1 MNTWLTPMC
10 QWSATEDATTFG
22 ITCAVL
28 ATLLLIGIALGF
40 GPLRAWLDMDSR
52 RGQLAHRS
60 PGEASG
66 LLATWRLY
74 RQLGHKA
81 YFSVPDVPSVMVPD
95 LIAEHARDK
104 SPTSG
109 PTTAYHWMG
118 YRWPAIPADTD
129 G

>member
-10 QWSATEDATTFG
+10 QWGAAEDATTFG

-28 ATLLLIGIALGF
+28 GALLLLFIALGF
-40 GPLRAWLDMDSR
+40 GPLGTWLGMHAG
-52 RGQLAHRS
+52 RGRLARRS

-81 YFSVPDVPSVMVPD
+81 HFSMPDVPSVMVPD
-95 LIAEHARDK
+95 SIAEDAQRN
-104 SPTSG
+104 PPVSG
-109 PTTAYHWMG
+109 PSTAFTGWRIAG
-118 YRWPAIPADTD
+118 QANRVDID

>member
-66 LLATWRLY
+66 LLATWCLY
-74 RQLGHKA
+74 RQLGRGAH
-81 YFSVPDVPSVMVPD
+81 FSMPGVPSVMVPD
-95 LIAEHARDK
+95 RVAVNAQDK
-104 SPTSG
+104 PPVSDLTNLSL
-109 PTTAYHWMG
+109 
-118 YRWPAIPADTD
+118 D
-129 G
+129 GISMASDPG

>member
-40 GPLRAWLDMDSR
+40 WPLRAWLGIDARRSR
-52 RGQLAHRS
+52 LARHS
-60 PGEASG
+60 TSD
-66 LLATWRLY
+66 LCATWRLY
-74 RQLGHKA
+74 RQMGRGDH
-81 YFSVPDVPSVMVPD
+81 FSATDIPSAMVPD
-95 LIAEHARDK
+95 SIAENARNK
-104 SPTSG
+104 SPASG
-109 PTTAYHWMG
+109 PITAFTGWRIAG
-118 YRWPAIPADTD
+118 QANLADID

>member
-28 ATLLLIGIALGF
+28 AALLLIGIALGF
-40 GPLRAWLDMDSR
+40 GPLRAWLGMDTTRGRLAR
-52 RGQLAHRS
+52 RS
-60 PGEASG
+60 TGEVSD

-74 RQLGHKA
+74 RQLERGAH
-81 YFSVPDVPSVMVPD
+81 FSVPDVPSAMVPD
-95 LIAEHARDK
+95 RVAENAQDKPPISDLSTAFTGWRIAGQANRVD
-104 SPTSG
+104 
-109 PTTAYHWMG
+109 
-118 YRWPAIPADTD
+118 ID

>member
-10 QWSATEDATTFG
+10 QSSATEDATTFG

-66 LLATWRLY
+66 LLATWCLY
-74 RQLGHKA
+74 RQLGRGAH
-81 YFSVPDVPSVMVPD
+81 FSMPDVPSVMVPD
-95 LIAEHARDK
+95 RVAVNAQDK
-104 SPTSG
+104 PPVSDL
-109 PTTAYHWMG
+109 TTTYHWMG
-118 YRWPAIPADTD
+118 YRWPAILVDND

>member
-10 QWSATEDATTFG
+10 QWSATDDATTFG

-28 ATLLLIGIALGF
+28 AALLLVFIALGF
-40 GPLRAWLDMDSR
+40 GPLGTWLGMHAG
-52 RGQLAHRS
+52 RGRLARRS
-60 PGEASG
+60 PSEASG

-74 RQLGHKA
+74 RQLGRGTH
-81 YFSVPDVPSVMVPD
+81 FSVPDVPSLMVPD
-95 LIAEHARDK
+95 RVAENAQDK
-104 SPTSG
+104 PPASG

-118 YRWPAIPADTD
+118 YRRLAILVDTN